1 MKALL
6 HQQMGLDK
14 SFIVQMVTF
23 FGGLLHGDLCFD
35 VFSQKSVG
43 ARHPAPWQ
51 SRGHSAHI
59 GQEVEVYYRW
69 HPYFG
74 RRLRCENSEERANG
88 RIIHLVVVPGHVIT
102 ALAWMVDPV
111 VARQWAWAPRAYRL
125 PRCLSF
131 TCS

>member
-6 HQQMGLDK
+6 HQQMGWT
-14 SFIVQMVTF
+14 SRSSCRW
-23 FGGLLHGDLCFD
+23 LLSSADC
-35 VFSQKSVG
+35 STAISVLMCS
-43 ARHPAPWQ
+43 ARNLLEHAIRPLAI
-51 SRGHSAHI
+51 SGHSAHV